1 MTSYQ
6 PQLSMSPPP
15 ALPAHHMSPSPT
27 PTVNPDMSNK
37 SNEKFVER
45 NHIPEMGHTHGGVH
59 DDVEMASG
67 EGKTF
72 NKGKKK
78 RRMDDRNCCLR
89 CLCCACCLPA
99 WATGILWF
107 IIIAIIIVIIVI
119 GAIAGTFVMPTVD
132 MAGITTSPTGGSQLT
147 FAGDSLN
154 INFGLLIN
162 VNNPNLLSIG
172 LSDMTATAYYPN
184 PNGGHTKIGGGFL
197 AQQEVPK
204 YSNFN
209 FTFPFALQ
217 YNPSYDLDQSVLG
230 DLVEKC
236 GLSGGSKSDIT
247 IDYTI
252 RLTAKVLVI
261 KVHPTI
267 SSSATFACP
276 LDGGALPGL
285 GDGTVAGLG
294 IN

>member
-172 LSDMTATAYYPN
+172 LSDMTATVSK
-184 PNGGHTKIGGGFL
+184 TI
-197 AQQEVPK
+197 
-204 YSNFN
+204 
-209 FTFPFALQ
+209 
-217 YNPSYDLDQSVLG
+217 LDFKNVVMCNLSFKTGILSQS
-230 DLVEKC
+230 
-236 GLSGGSKSDIT
+236 
-247 IDYTI
+247 
-252 RLTAKVLVI
+252 
-261 KVHPTI
+261 
-267 SSSATFACP
+267 
-276 LDGGALPGL
+276 
-285 GDGTVAGLG
+285 
-294 IN
+294 